1 MMAKDLRA
9 EFKTKQ
15 FQDMLK
21 ETLGTNCANCGSN
34 KHIHYHHIIPLING
48 GTNNLGNI
56 VPLCED
62 CHGLAHERSS
72 YKLLRAGKERAKTKK
87 GYKEGRPKKYSEQE
101 LKEAMKLKSEGFSYN
116 QITKETGISK
126 STLIRYNRKTRIAPT
141 S

>member
-1 MMAKDLRA
+1 MAKDLRA

-21 ETLGTNCANCGSN
+21 ETLGTTCINCGSN
-34 KHIHYHHIIPLING
+34 EHIHYHHIIPLING

-72 YKLLRAGKERAKTKK
+72 YKLLREGKRKAKTKE

-126 STLIRYNRKTRIAPT
+126 STLIRYNRTNKNSPT
-141 S
+141 NN

>member
-21 ETLGTNCANCGSN
+21 ETLGTTCINCGSN
-34 KHIHYHHIIPLING
+34 EHIHYHHVVPLEMG

-72 YKLLRAGKERAKTKK
+72 YKLLRAGKERAKAKK
-87 GYKEGRPKKYSEQE
+87 GYQEGRPKKYTEQE
-101 LKEAMKLKSEGFSYN
+101 LKEAMKLLTMHSY
-116 QITKETGISK
+116 KEVERMTGISK